1 MEIDADAG
9 SDPGGRLTF
18 EGLVAK
24 IDPAV
29 FVDFETAT
37 FTNGAFI
44 TDAPAGAS
52 LLSAPN
58 GVFIVNCSTLRLGDE
73 DYILGSVLIEAG
85 SSLLAYGYSP
95 GMNTITGDLT
105 LGGTLSL
112 VDDAPDDQTDVT
124 GELDGQGGTIALDVS
139 FGPEGPVASDLVTFG
154 GGLSVEAWVDV
165 NPVPSLVGPTG
176 PDLIQF
182 GGGSDADIDL
192 VGGYLPVDGVVYG
205 LGRDGNSYFLVL
217 DGTVS
222 EEVAGAM
229 ALSAT
234 LPAVNRDLFGDLGAR
249 TGTGDALRRPGL
261 ADGGDAIWARMGGTR
276 HDSEVGESGVDVD
289 FDMDHFYA
297 QVGADLFRA
306 GAGAG
311 AVVGAVMAQY
321 GSASADVGQPS
332 LGPSTDVGVDSYGF
346 GLGATWYLGD
356 GETYVD
362 LTGMVNWH
370 DIDVAKESTD
380 AMSYTVGLEG
390 CSRMPMGE
398 GFALAPMGQLVY
410 SRASVDKFTLPS
422 ALNGPGK
429 LKLDDPESLEARA
442 LAMLELDLGQQGS
455 VQFGGGFAYEFLGDG
470 DVKFGPGYSVETDTS
485 GASGELA
492 LRAQFTVAEGG
503 DGVRR
508 LDRAQGPGQRCDRQL
523 RRPDRHQGR
532 LLAPRLRPRPAEP
545 QQPSGAARTSA
556 QPRRFCAGRSQ
567 SGSYQ
572 PP

>member
-1 MEIDADAG
+1 
-9 SDPGGRLTF
+9 
-18 EGLVAK
+18 
-24 IDPAV
+24 
-29 FVDFETAT
+29 
-37 FTNGAFI
+37 
-44 TDAPAGAS
+44 
-52 LLSAPN
+52 
-58 GVFIVNCSTLRLGDE
+58 
-73 DYILGSVLIEAG
+73 
-85 SSLLAYGYSP
+85 
-95 GMNTITGDLT
+95 
-105 LGGTLSL
+105 
-112 VDDAPDDQTDVT
+112 
-124 GELDGQGGTIALDVS
+124 
-139 FGPEGPVASDLVTFG
+139 
-154 GGLSVEAWVDV
+154 
-165 NPVPSLVGPTG
+165 
-176 PDLIQF
+176 
-182 GGGSDADIDL
+182 
-192 VGGYLPVDGVVYG
+192 VDGVVYG

-229 ALSAT
+229 ALSAA
-234 LPAVNRDLFGDLGAR
+234 LLAVNRDLFGNLGAR
-249 TGTGDALRRPGL
+249 IGTGDALRRPGL
-261 ADGGDAIWARMGGTR
+261 ADGGNAIWARIGGTR
-276 HDSEVGESGVDVD
+276 HDAEVGESGVDVD

-332 LGPSTDVGVDSYGF
+332 LGPSIDVDVDSYGF

-390 CSRMPMGE
+390 GSRVPMGE

-442 LAMLELDLGQQGS
+442 LAMLELDLGQQG
-455 VQFGGGFAYEFLGDG
+455 FGAVRRRLRLRVPGRRRRQVRARLLGRDRHLGGERRA
-470 DVKFGPGYSVETDTS
+470 
-485 GASGELA
+485 GAAGA
-492 LRAQFTVAEGG
+492 VHGRRGG

-508 LDRAQGPGQRCDRQL
+508 LDRAQGLGQRCDRQL

-567 SGSYQ
+567 SWLYQ